1 MRYVLDTNVFVSAF
15 LLPHSIPRQALQHA
29 RERGT
34 ILLSDAVLTEL
45 RDVLSRDKLRRYAE
59 EEDVRDFLA
68 GLATL
73 CEWVDPD
80 RDVTACRDPRDDK
93 FLTLAVSGRA
103 THLITGDADLLV
115 LDPFEGVRILTP
127 RQFVEI

>member
-1 MRYVLDTNVFVSAF
+1 MLDTNVFVSAF
-15 LLPHSIPRQALQHA
+15 LLPRSVPRRTLLHA
-29 RERGT
+29 REHGT

-45 RDVLSRDKLRRYAE
+45 RDVLFRDKLRRYAD

-80 RDVTACRDPRDDK
+80 RNVTACRDPKDDK
-93 FLTLAVSGRA
+93 FLS
-103 THLITGDADLLV
+103 
-115 LDPFEGVRILTP
+115 
-127 RQFVEI
+127 